1 MFILLCLP
9 SGCGHPFGSIVSF
22 VTIDRERR
30 FPLEVVSCTMSPPIS
45 GLCSRFP
52 MSSVGL
58 SGLLVAGDHAFTGL
72 VTVLS
77 STLGPVVFLVFTL
90 CPLSQ
95 VGSVGFSLLLCP
107 GFLFS
112 GPGWCGRLPPCSFS
126 SVFLRD
132 VVTLSGL

>member
-77 STLGPVVFLVFTL
+77 STLGPVVSLVFTL
-90 CPLSQ
+90 SPVSGRVCVLPQSAIVMLLSLRL
-95 VGSVGFSLLLCP
+95 VGLTFGLREGSP
-107 GFLFS
+107 TS
-112 GPGWCGRLPPCSFS
+112 G
-126 SVFLRD
+126 
-132 VVTLSGL
+132 

>member
-77 STLGPVVFLVFTL
+77 STL
-90 CPLSQ
+90 S
-95 VGSVGFSLLLCP
+95 SP
-107 GFLFS
+107 GFLCCLARCLRCAALLS
-112 GPGWCGRLPPCSFS
+112 LWWCAHSLLGHDIPRLLACPSPSNR
-126 SVFLRD
+126 L
-132 VVTLSGL
+132 